1 MFYYLK
7 DKKSGKLVGYDTTHT
22 DSDFSVD
29 TIYELSIYSSQLWI
43 TTSLEVAT
51 RVANNSYQYYNADYD
66 SPINPYKGNLEIL
79 EFEVQNEEVA
89 QFLKNQYQ

>member
-7 DKKSGKLVGYDTTHT
+7 DKKSGQLVGYNTTHT

-29 TIYELSIYSSQLWI
+29 TIHDLSIYSNKLWI
-43 TTSLEVAT
+43 TSSLEIAT
-51 RVANNSYQYYNADYD
+51 KVANNTYEYYNADYD

-79 EFEVQNEEVA
+79 EFEIQNEEVA
-89 QFLKNQYQ
+89 KFLKNQYQ